1 MDTTE
6 DLDQPPF
13 PPPGGSEYKAVAF
26 DTIWAF

>member
-6 DLDQPPF
+6 DLDQP